1 MGRHRSN
8 EQMPDLFSTEG
19 VGGSSSNQASDVTTA
34 RPSRRSILPK
44 GLAKGIKYLDDQE
57 FDRLLRVTTEE
68 ARRRGKLPA
77 SVAGSEARM
86 KKRPL
91 IDRPTQ
97 IAAVPL
103 SQGRVNAVRAAF
115 KAGVTPSR
123 IARQFGLSQA
133 DVRKALAS
141 LELKR

>member
-1 MGRHRSN
+1 MGRDRSN

-86 KKRPL
+86 KKHPL

-97 IAAVPL
+97 IAVPL

-115 KAGVTPSR
+115 KAGVTPAR

-141 LELKR
+141 PELKR

>member
-1 MGRHRSN
+1 MGRDRSN

-34 RPSRRSILPK
+34 QPSRRSILPK

-77 SVAGSEARM
+77 SDAGSEARM

-97 IAAVPL
+97 IAVPL

-115 KAGVTPSR
+115 KAGITPSR

>member
-1 MGRHRSN
+1 MGRDRSN
-8 EQMPDLFSTEG
+8 DQMPDLFSTEG

-97 IAAVPL
+97 IAVPL

-115 KAGVTPSR
+115 KAGVTPAR

-141 LELKR
+141 PELKR

>member
-1 MGRHRSN
+1 MGRHRCN

-97 IAAVPL
+97 IAVPL

>member
-1 MGRHRSN
+1 MGRDRSN

-91 IDRPTQ
+91 IDGPTQ
-97 IAAVPL
+97 IAVPL